1 MDQIYRN
8 KTTARLEKPAYSKRK
23 KRKSKLSWDSWKVK
37 SGNRQ
42 TKNNQKNADPS
53 NTRVREE
60 KSTSTNIE
68 HRWRTKQGNRWH
80 YIPLKYWGNV
90 AEESNELKDRI
101 REVKGEINHS
111 ANNHKKKMIDKE
123 SKGEIQDNAPLE
135 KETLNV
141 NIETS
146 H

>member
-53 NTRVREE
+53 NTELERKKAQVQILNTDGEQNKE
-60 KSTSTNIE
+60 TDDTIYP
-68 HRWRTKQGNRWH
+68 W
-80 YIPLKYWGNV
+80 KYWGNV

>member
-1 MDQIYRN
+1 MDQKCRN
-8 KTTARLEKPAYSKRK
+8 KITARLEKPAYSKRK

-53 NTRVREE
+53 NTELERKKAQVQILNTDGEQNKE
-60 KSTSTNIE
+60 TDDTIYP
-68 HRWRTKQGNRWH
+68 W
-80 YIPLKYWGNV
+80 KYWGNV

>member
-1 MDQIYRN
+1 MDQKCRN
-8 KTTARLEKPAYSKRK
+8 KITARLEKPAYSKRK
-23 KRKSKLSWDSWKVK
+23 KWKSKLSWDSWKVK

-53 NTRVREE
+53 NTELERKKAQVQILNTDGEQNKE
-60 KSTSTNIE
+60 TDDTIYP
-68 HRWRTKQGNRWH
+68 W
-80 YIPLKYWGNV
+80 KYWGNV

-146 H
+146 Q

>member
-1 MDQIYRN
+1 MPTLVIQE
-8 KTTARLEKPAYSKRK
+8 LERK
-23 KRKSKLSWDSWKVK
+23 KAQVQIL
-37 SGNRQ
+37 
-42 TKNNQKNADPS
+42 
-53 NTRVREE
+53 NTDGEQNKE
-60 KSTSTNIE
+60 TDDTMYP
-68 HRWRTKQGNRWH
+68 W
-80 YIPLKYWGNV
+80 KYWGNV

-146 H
+146 Q